1 MAAKQYKVDIVKNIS
16 VGDIDA
22 TAPGGQV
29 LEDLQGLELRFT
41 TTSGEISLDISL
53 CPAPPRAMYHSV
65 DITLSWYI
73 CSCDGIF
80 QLKPRKIP
88 KVGSLM
94 IPLVS
99 NDL

>member
-53 CPAPPRAMYHSV
+53 CPPCHVSLGVYHTAAV
-65 DITLSWYI
+65 YLLPCW
-73 CSCDGIF
+73 
-80 QLKPRKIP
+80 
-88 KVGSLM
+88 
-94 IPLVS
+94 
-99 NDL
+99 

>member
-65 DITLSWYI
+65 DITPSFVVYL
-73 CSCDGIF
+73 
-80 QLKPRKIP
+80 QL
-88 KVGSLM
+88 
-94 IPLVS
+94 
-99 NDL
+99 